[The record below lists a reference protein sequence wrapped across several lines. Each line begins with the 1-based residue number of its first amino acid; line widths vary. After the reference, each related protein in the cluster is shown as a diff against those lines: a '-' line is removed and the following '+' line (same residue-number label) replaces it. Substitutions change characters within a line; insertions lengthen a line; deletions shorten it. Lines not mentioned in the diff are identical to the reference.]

1 MAVSQLG
8 ESWENE
14 ETKKPSVEV
23 FANFL
28 SSHWKSHKEIETNPV
43 REREWGRVLVA
54 ESESVPGEVFIAYE
68 IYRKNE
74 RDCIEESSYWTFA
87 LCFYPGGGVLRP
99 VDENETVSILCIQS
113 LCV

>member
-23 FANFL
+23 FANYL
-28 SSHWKSHKEIETNPV
+28 SSHWKSHKEIETNPA

-74 RDCIEESSYWTFA
+74 RDCIEESRYWTFA
-87 LCFYPGGGVLRP
+87 LCFYPGGGGCRCEWDL
-99 VDENETVSILCIQS
+99 
-113 LCV
+113 